1 MQYKFLLF
9 DLDHTLFD
17 FDSAEDIALSNL
29 LKEQGVA
36 EIQAYKDYYVPMN
49 KQLWRDL
56 EDGKITKKELIQ
68 SRFSK
73 LFAYFGIEKDG
84 VLLAKSYQ
92 HHLSQQGQIY
102 EGVEQLLDTLTDKQY
117 ELYAAT
123 NGIDFIQTRR
133 LLHSGIAPYFNQVFI
148 SDRLQVQKPLPA
160 FYDKIAKQIP
170 NFKKEEALMIGD
182 SLSADIAGGT
192 KAGIDTVWYNPEN
205 TLNTTDYQPTY
216 TVRSYNELMALLVK

>member
-36 EIQAYKDYYVPMN
+36 EIQAYKDYYIPMN
-49 KQLWRDL
+49 RQLWRDL

-148 SDRLQVQKPLPA
+148 SDRLQVQKPSPV

-182 SLSADIAGGT
+182 SLSADIAGGN
-192 KAGIDTVWYNPEN
+192 KVGIDTVWYNPKN

-216 TVRSYNELMALLVK
+216 TVRSYDELMILLVK